1 MTIKTYLTFFLIL
14 ISLFGYGQT
23 STQII
28 KGKVIDEVTQMPI
41 PSASVVILNSKPLR
55 GTSTDIDGEFSIISV
70 SLGRHSIQISS
81 IGYEPIIVSNILVS
95 SAKEVTLQVS
105 LKEAAAV
112 LDEIIIAPKVQK
124 AKPLNKTALVSA
136 KMLSVEEA
144 NRYAGGFDDPARLAS
159 SFAGVAS
166 NISNNA
172 IIIRGN
178 APKFIQWKMEGIE
191 IPNPNHFADLGT
203 FGGGGLT
210 ALSSNLLAN
219 SDFFTGA
226 FPAEYNNAISGVFDM
241 KMRKGNNTTHEHS
254 AEVGLIGI
262 DFASEGPLNKN
273 KNSSYLV
280 NYRYSTLGLMSSLLP
295 EDAQGTNYQDLA
307 FKLNFYTKKAGS
319 FSFWGLGLIDNS
331 GTTAKKDQ
339 ALWEYK
345 KDSQNE
351 KATQFMGAAGLNHR
365 YFFKNNAYIHSTLA
379 ISASGLKFKTD
390 QLDINLDASPEN
402 NIENTNYNITFKTIV
417 NKKFSKSHTNRIG
430 FSAVGMHYDLL
441 LKETKNTNAL
451 ETIISKNGFS
461 TLLSGFTNSRFTY
474 NKITFNAGVN
484 AQLFTLNNAYTIEP
498 RLGISYEMNQNN
510 KFSFGYGLHSR
521 IEQLHTYFVKDP
533 ITNETPNKELDFTK
547 AHHFVVSYD
556 WNISDKLHLKI
567 EPYFQY
573 LYDIPYI
580 QNTTSSLLNLEKDWF
595 ENDTYING
603 GKGKNY
609 GIDFTLEKYISNG
622 LYYLFTASVFNSE
635 YKTDTNTWY
644 NTRFN
649 RNYLANFLI
658 GKEYT
663 VGKRNQNLLSVN
675 LRFSLQGGDRY
686 STIDTVNSNLT
697 QDVVY
702 NKTTPFTEQADN
714 SFVSHITVNYQWN
727 KKKTTQKLSLKI
739 INATNYEEFLGH
751 RYNIKQQQVD
761 LYKEAL
767 LIPNL
772 SYKISF

>member
-1 MTIKTYLTFFLIL
+1 MTIKTYISVFFLL
-14 ISLFGYGQT
+14 ISLVNYGQK

-28 KGKVIDEVTQMPI
+28 KGKVIDETTQMPI
-41 PSASVVILNSKPLR
+41 LSASIILLNSKPLQ
-55 GTSTDIDGEFSIISV
+55 GTNTGFDGKFVISNV
-70 SLGRHSIQISS
+70 TFGRHNIQISS
-81 IGYEPIIVSNILVS
+81 IGYEPIIISNILVS
-95 SAKEVTLQVS
+95 SAKEVTLQIS
-105 LKEAAAV
+105 LKETSAV
-112 LDEIIIAPKVQK
+112 LNEIVITPKIHK
-124 AKPLNKTALVSA
+124 EKPLNKTALVSA

-166 NISNNA
+166 NVGNNA

-178 APKFIQWKMEGIE
+178 APKFIQWKMEGVE
-191 IPNPNHFADLGT
+191 IPNPNHFADLGA

-226 FPAEYNNAISGVFDM
+226 FPSEYNNAISGVFDM
-241 KMRKGNNTTHEHS
+241 KMRKGNNSKHEHS
-254 AEVGLIGI
+254 AEFGLIGI

-280 NYRYSTLGLMSSLLP
+280 NYRYSTLGLLSSLLP

-307 FKLNFYTKKAGS
+307 FKLNFYTKEAGS
-319 FSFWGLGLIDNS
+319 FSLWGLGLIDNS
-331 GTTAKKDQ
+331 GTTAKKD
-339 ALWEYK
+339 ASLWEYK

-351 KATQFMGAAGLNHR
+351 KAQQFMGAAGINHR
-365 YFFKNNAYIHSTLA
+365 YFFKNNTYINSTIV
-379 ISASGLKFKTD
+379 ISASGLKFKAD
-390 QLDINLDASPEN
+390 QLDNNLVSTPESK
-402 NIENTNYNITFKTIV
+402 IENTNYNITFKSII
-417 NKKFSKSHTNRIG
+417 NKKFSKSHTNRTG

-441 LKETKNTNAL
+441 LREAKNTNQL
-451 ETIISKNGFS
+451 ETIVSKNGFS
-461 TLLSGFTNSRFTY
+461 TLLSGFTNSTFNF
-474 NKITFNAGVN
+474 NKITLNAGVN
-484 AQLFTLNNAYTIEP
+484 AQLFTLNNSHTIEP
-498 RLGISYEMNQNN
+498 RLGLSYQLNQKN
-510 KFSFGYGLHSR
+510 KLSFGYGLHSR

-533 ITNETPNKELDFTK
+533 ITNNTPNKELDFTK
-547 AHHFVVSYD
+547 AHHFVLGYD
-556 WNISDKLHLKI
+556 WNISDKLHIKI

-580 QNTTSSLLNLEKDWF
+580 KNSATSLLNVEKDWF
-595 ENDTYING
+595 EIDTYING

-609 GIDFTLEKYISNG
+609 GVDFTLEKYISNG
-622 LYYLFTASVFNSE
+622 LYYLVTASVFNSE
-635 YKTDTNTWY
+635 YKTDSNTWY

-658 GKEYT
+658 GKEY
-663 VGKRNQNLLSVN
+663 VIGKRNQNLLSIN
-675 LRFSLQGGDRY
+675 LRLSYQGGDRY
-686 STIDTVNSNLT
+686 SLIDVVNSNAT

-702 NKTTPFTEQADN
+702 DETTPFTQQADA

-727 KKKTTQKLSLKI
+727 KKKITQKLSLKV

-751 RYNIKQQQVD
+751 RYNIKKQQVD